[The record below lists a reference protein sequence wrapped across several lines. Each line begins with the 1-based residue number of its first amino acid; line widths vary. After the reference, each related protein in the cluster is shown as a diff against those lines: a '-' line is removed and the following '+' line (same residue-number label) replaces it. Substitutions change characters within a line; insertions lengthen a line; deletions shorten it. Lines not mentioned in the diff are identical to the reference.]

1 MHRCRCAIV
10 LVLVGVLAHA
20 QSAWADPV
28 KLLQTAEGL
37 YLSESWEHAARL
49 LNQALSE
56 LKARAAARPKGEAAS
71 ADEARTRRRVLY
83 LLADAQRR
91 AGEAKPALENS
102 IAYFNELRQLTSSD
116 AKSLQREY
124 ADVLADDYLRL
135 KKFKESHAILSEK
148 LKGRYGSLKTIP
160 KLDVLVRIAAIEERM
175 EQPKQA
181 RIRWM
186 EAEKLAV
193 ELLQKHAKHLSPDE
207 REVCEKYLDLCRHA
221 LEPQPE
227 SAAEPERR
235 T

>member
-1 MHRCRCAIV
+1 MRRCRCAIV
-10 LVLVGVLAHA
+10 LVMLGGLVQA

-28 KLLQTAEGL
+28 KLLRTAEGL

-49 LNQALSE
+49 LDQALAE
-56 LKARAAARPKGEAAS
+56 IRAQAAS
-71 ADEARTRRRVLY
+71 RSKDDPAPADEARTRRRVLY

-116 AKSLQREY
+116 AKNLQREY

-135 KKFKESHAILSEK
+135 KKFKESHQILAEK
-148 LKGRYGSLKTIP
+148 LKGRYGPLKTIP

-175 EQPKQA
+175 EQPTQA
-181 RIRWM
+181 RSRWM

-193 ELLQKHAKHLSPDE
+193 ELLQKHGKHLSPDE
-207 REVCEKYLDLCRHA
+207 RDVCEKYLELSRHA

-227 SAAEPERR
+227 TVVEPERK